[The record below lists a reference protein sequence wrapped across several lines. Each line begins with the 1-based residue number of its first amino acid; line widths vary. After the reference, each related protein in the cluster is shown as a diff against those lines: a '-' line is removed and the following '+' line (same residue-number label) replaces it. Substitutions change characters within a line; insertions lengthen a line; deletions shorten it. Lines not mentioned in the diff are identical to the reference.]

1 MDDHT
6 AGGGADPGAASMS
19 TTQEP
24 DMGHFARNDHELLV
38 VKLLSLCIGA
48 VSLAATIVTSYL
60 FLRMRRSFRH
70 DLVVLLLSGDF
81 IKGICF
87 VAYPI
92 TALASAGGPGAPI
105 PADSAFCQ
113 LNGFLL
119 TVGTEA
125 SDVAVLLIALH
136 TVLYIVRPLPRR
148 RGGGRGLYPFRR
160 WAVATWI
167 LYPLVNASV
176 AFAGGGG
183 PPYEDT
189 GEFCYLTVRER
200 WYRSYLAWIPRYV
213 IFSLIVVLYLGL
225 FFFVRFSQWRYD
237 RERDQ
242 AWQQDVTA
250 PGSVPPTPPIER
262 HGLIPEDET
271 PRTLSRGATIDDDP
285 PWVKSRQDSG
295 VPLIKQTLVPTSA
308 EQSADVKSPRASIS
322 STEPEPHRHAEGRRV
337 SFTRPIAERD
347 TDSGTPRSP
356 SGGATD
362 LGKSRDRSPFRRVEW
377 NWGGPSVAGSSGG
390 GASVA
395 RPSFPSRNDRPSEPL
410 SLNTGEPLSPLAT
423 ETSAFIG
430 PMPLPP
436 SRPRTPLDGPGPSP
450 RASVDQQAGQQRQG
464 LRGQI
469 EAQNRPSVPIT
480 APPLPRLAATSS
492 HKDLIAVLRAGPPR
506 QQIDMLRSYSVA
518 STNTAGERR
527 PSTASVTVE
536 SRNTTVST
544 TRTSLFH
551 SDLGVVPS
559 RRRDQAPGAVCRD
572 GSETTATRPAT
583 DDRAAGVTATRRMG
597 QSRVRK
603 RLRLLCVYPLLYVA
617 MWLVPFVSHVLCYD
631 GESEPHDASE
641 PLWVLGL
648 SVASLAAQGAINA
661 ALFSW
666 RERPWRHRDP
676 RDLWS
681 RLCGR
686 AATDWDRA
694 RCRCA
699 SWVRWVSATCCCGC
713 RGRSK
718 GPKGLERGFGKGV
731 VAGGAAADLSGIPT
745 RAGPAGSGRTRPEM
759 VDDGRLARR
768 RRQEEMRQEVERAA
782 ERARQRGPRYW
793 WDVEADPN
801 NLTSDDDFLDDQPGA
816 GSRELSVRETS
827 EAGPPEA

>member
-1 MDDHT
+1 MDDHS
-6 AGGGADPGAASMS
+6 AGGGVNPGAASIP
-19 TTQEP
+19 TAQEP
-24 DMGHFARNDHELLV
+24 SSGHFARNGNDLLV

-48 VSLAATIVTSYL
+48 VSLAATIVTSYF

-92 TALASAGGPGAPI
+92 ASLASAGGPGAPI
-105 PADSAFCQ
+105 PADSVFCQ
-113 LNGFLL
+113 LNGFIL

-167 LYPLVNASV
+167 LYPLINASV

-183 PPYEDT
+183 APYEDT
-189 GEFCYLTVRER
+189 GEFCYLTVREK

-213 IFSLIVVLYLGL
+213 IFCLIVALYLGL
-225 FFFVRFSQWRYD
+225 FFFVRVSHWRYD
-237 RERDQ
+237 REREK

-250 PGSVPPTPPIER
+250 AGSVPPTPPIER

-271 PRTLSRGATIDDDP
+271 PRTLSRGATIDDDA
-285 PWVKSRQDSG
+285 PWAKSRQDSG
-295 VPLIKQTLVPTSA
+295 VPLIKQAVVPMSSEKGA
-308 EQSADVKSPRASIS
+308 GVKSPRASIS
-322 STEPEPHRHAEGRRV
+322 STELEPHRHIEGRRV
-337 SFTRPIAERD
+337 SFTRPISGRD
-347 TDSGTPRSP
+347 ADSGTPGSP
-356 SGGATD
+356 SGGAAD
-362 LGKSRDRSPFRRVEW
+362 LGKWRDRSPSRRVEW
-377 NWGGPSVAGSSGG
+377 NWGATVAAGSSGG
-390 GASVA
+390 RASVA
-395 RPSFPSRNDRPSEPL
+395 GPSFPSRNDRLSEPL
-410 SLNTGEPLSPLAT
+410 SLSTGEPLSPLAT
-423 ETSAFIG
+423 ETLAFID
-430 PMPLPP
+430 PMPPPP
-436 SRPRTPLDGPGPSP
+436 SQPRTPLDSAGPSP
-450 RASVDQQAGQQRQG
+450 RASVDQQTRQQQQG
-464 LRGQI
+464 LWRRI

-480 APPLPRLAATSS
+480 APPLSRLAETSS

-506 QQIDMLRSYSVA
+506 RQTDILRSYSIT

-527 PSTASVTVE
+527 PSTASVAAE
-536 SRNTTVST
+536 GRNATAST
-544 TRTSLFH
+544 TRAPLFH
-551 SDLGVVPS
+551 SGLGVFPS
-559 RRRDQAPGAVCRD
+559 RRREHAPGSVSRD
-572 GSETTATRPAT
+572 GSETTAARPAI
-583 DDRAAGVTATRRMG
+583 DDGAAGVTATRRMG

-631 GESEPHDASE
+631 GESELHDASE
-641 PLWVLGL
+641 PLWVLAL
-648 SVASLAAQGAINA
+648 SIASLAAQGAINA

-676 RDLWS
+676 RTLWA

-699 SWVRWVSATCCCGC
+699 SWARWVLATCSCGC

-718 GPKGLERGFGKGV
+718 GPEGLEAGFDKGAVGGAVGV
-731 VAGGAAADLSGIPT
+731 VLGIHTRGA
-745 RAGPAGSGRTRPEM
+745 PAGSGRTRPEM
-759 VDDGRLARR
+759 ADDGRLAHQ
-768 RRQEEMRQEVERAA
+768 RRQEEMRQEVEGAA
-782 ERARQRGPRYW
+782 ERARRRGPRYW

-801 NLTSDDDFLDDQPGA
+801 DLTSDEDFVDDHPGA
-816 GSRELSVRETS
+816 GSRELSVREAS
-827 EAGPPEA
+827 EARPPEV